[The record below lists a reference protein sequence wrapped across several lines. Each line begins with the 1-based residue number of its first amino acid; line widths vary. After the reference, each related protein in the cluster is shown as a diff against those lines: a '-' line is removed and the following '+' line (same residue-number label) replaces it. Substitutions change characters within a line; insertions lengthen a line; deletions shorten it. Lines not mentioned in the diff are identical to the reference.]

1 MVNPVLASNPVNAAS
16 QNGTNTTSAA
26 NTNTQ
31 ASAGKGTFPQD
42 TVTISQSA
50 IQAQAASTGS
60 TKPDSGDAE
69 HDGDK
74 S

>member
-1 MVNPVLASNPVNAAS
+1 MVNPVQSSNAVNAAS
-16 QNGTNTTSAA
+16 QNGTNTASAVIA
-26 NTNTQ
+26 NPQ
-31 ASAGKGTFPQD
+31 ASASKSSVPQD

-60 TKPDSGDAE
+60 TKSASGDVN